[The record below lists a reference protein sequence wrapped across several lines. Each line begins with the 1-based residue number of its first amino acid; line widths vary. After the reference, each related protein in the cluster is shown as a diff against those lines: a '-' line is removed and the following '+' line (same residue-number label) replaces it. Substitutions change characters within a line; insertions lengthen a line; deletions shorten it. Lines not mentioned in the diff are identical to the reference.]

1 MLNISTDF
9 ANVVDGAE
17 SVTLLRRGSDS
28 DAAGTPVPHAWR
40 RAITTSEAT
49 VINSANVRKTMPS
62 GGQYMAGD
70 VVWNL
75 PTSELAVAPRLGD
88 MLLDGAGGRWTI
100 LAVKPVAHPS
110 RWRCPEINLPIA
122 PRLDDT
128 ITVLK
133 AAFVKSACGAAE
145 PVWQT
150 WRTGIRARIQPAEV
164 KMETDAQSRRSV
176 LKCRIFIAENLLLDQ
191 THRILGA
198 DGTTYRIVSCLGNER
213 IGELQVIQAEVA
225 P

>member
-1 MLNISTDF
+1 MLNLSTDF
-9 ANVVDGAE
+9 ANVIDGAE

-49 VINSANVRKTMPS
+49 VINSGNVRKTMPS

-75 PTSELAVAPRLGD
+75 PTTELAVAPRLGD
-88 MLLDGAGGRWTI
+88 TLLDGDGGRWTI
-100 LAVKPVAHPS
+100 LAVKHVALAS
-110 RWRCPEINLPIA
+110 RWRCAARNLVIA
-122 PRLDDT
+122 HRLDDT

-133 AAFVKSACGAAE
+133 AAFVKSSCGAAE

-150 WRTGIRARIQPAEV
+150 WRTGVRARIQPAEV
-164 KMETDAQSRRSV
+164 KIETDAQSRRSV
-176 LKCRIFIAENLLLDQ
+176 LKCRIFVAEDLLLDQ
-191 THRILGA
+191 THRILGP
-198 DGTTYRIVSCLGNER
+198 DGTTYRIASSLGNER
-213 IGELQVIQAEVA
+213 IGELQVIQAEVV